1 MQIVEL
7 TDEEDI
13 LATYP
18 LLNQLYTELTYDQY
32 KSYIQELLPLGYRR
46 IVMKDQDNTLVAS
59 AGILVGVHFRYG
71 KYLYVNDLI
80 TDENHRSLGLGTE
93 LLDWIEAEGIKLGC
107 NNIRLAS
114 NVNRT
119 DAHRFYFRDGFK
131 IHGYYFVK
139 ELE

>member
-7 TDEEDI
+7 TSEEDI

-18 LLNQLYTELTYDQY
+18 LLNQLYTELTYEQY
-32 KSYIQELLPLGYRR
+32 KSYIAELLPLGYRR
-46 IVMKDQDNTLVAS
+46 IVMRDEEGTLAAS

-80 TDENHRSLGLGTE
+80 TDENHRSLGLGTQ
-93 LLDWIEAEGIKLGC
+93 LMDWIEAEGRKLGC
-107 NNIRLAS
+107 KNIRLAS
-114 NVNRT
+114 NVTRT

-139 ELE
+139 EL

>member
-7 TDEEDI
+7 TQEEDI

-18 LLNQLYTELTYDQY
+18 MLHQLYTELTYEQY
-32 KSYIQELLPLGYRR
+32 KAYIQELLPLGYRR
-46 IVMKDQDNTLVAS
+46 LIIKGDNEELIAS

-80 TDENHRSLGLGTE
+80 TDENHRSLGLGTK
-93 LLDWIEAEGIKLGC
+93 LMDWIEEEGRNLGC

-119 DAHRFYFRDGFK
+119 DAHRFYFRDEFK

-139 ELE
+139 EL